1 MTMKKIILGAFFV
14 ITIGSTANA
23 QIKVIGDDYIDSLTA
38 TKEYYNRDIDFEDVF
53 PSVLPKDK
61 SCLLEPFYNEKLMN
75 INLTGDT
82 LLLLQPHKLRNQE
95 FATNSQA
102 RAISTSEIPVGYYVI
117 SGYVFCIE
125 NENSVREA
133 AGLSPYNY
141 GYNFTKGQ
149 HPNDK
154 NIREF
159 KKEILLR
166 NRDNKVFVDRYLR
179 YIILT
184 SIDTDN
190 KQVPSMNYYC
200 YPLYTGTPF
209 QMNQNIYLRF
219 YNEARK
225 FIGSNMVYGSITYD
239 SLRIVK
245 DVLVDDITSDPI
257 KLNDNSF
264 IVKDVVMK
272 ESSLYLILQGEKTG
286 SFAQK
291 IDKIVYGDDKNDF
304 MTTPYGRE
312 KGLKKWDIAG
322 FLMEWDRN
330 IYWLAKKD
338 VETLYQRPKIA
349 QAQRERN
356 RQIMN
361 QKTKKRE
368 KEQHDL
374 FRQKMISKYGNEKGI
389 LVSNHQIAIEM
400 TTEMVSDAWGHPLN
414 SYRTT
419 TKYGQ
424 SEVWCYNYKTRVYF
438 YNGKVV
444 RIDE

>member
-1 MTMKKIILGAFFV
+1 
-14 ITIGSTANA
+14 
-23 QIKVIGDDYIDSLTA
+23 
-38 TKEYYNRDIDFEDVF
+38 
-53 PSVLPKDK
+53 
-61 SCLLEPFYNEKLMN
+61 
-75 INLTGDT
+75 
-82 LLLLQPHKLRNQE
+82 
-95 FATNSQA
+95 
-102 RAISTSEIPVGYYVI
+102 
-117 SGYVFCIE
+117 
-125 NENSVREA
+125 
-133 AGLSPYNY
+133 
-141 GYNFTKGQ
+141 
-149 HPNDK
+149 
-154 NIREF
+154 
-159 KKEILLR
+159 
-166 NRDNKVFVDRYLR
+166 
-179 YIILT
+179 
-184 SIDTDN
+184 
-190 KQVPSMNYYC
+190 
-200 YPLYTGTPF
+200 
-209 QMNQNIYLRF
+209 
-219 YNEARK
+219 
-225 FIGSNMVYGSITYD
+225 
-239 SLRIVK
+239 
-245 DVLVDDITSDPI
+245 
-257 KLNDNSF
+257 
-264 IVKDVVMK
+264 
-272 ESSLYLILQGEKTG
+272 
-286 SFAQK
+286 
-291 IDKIVYGDDKNDF
+291 

-349 QAQRERN
+349 QAQREKN